1 MQNPIDTSP
10 ASASG
15 LSRRSVLGGLAAAA
29 LTSFTLRAEAQ
40 PLSPAP
46 IPARRHP
53 GRIACGVNAVS
64 VDAPPRMFHAT
75 ALLGDGSVLVT
86 GGISYGQ
93 TPSASAFLYLPQTG
107 EWKAV
112 APMNHARAQHAS
124 AALGDG
130 RIVVLGGRFVTQTP
144 LSSVEIYDP
153 SQDEW
158 TLGKAMPVPRFG
170 HSAVS
175 LGNGSVMVIGGS
187 HRSALAVVHTYHV
200 FGDKWESDDALG
212 AAAAF

>member
-1 MQNPIDTSP
+1 MQNPIDAPP
-10 ASASG
+10 ASVSG
-15 LSRRSVLGGLAAAA
+15 LTRRSVLGGLAAAA
-29 LTSFTLRAEAQ
+29 LTSVAMRVEAQ
-40 PLSPAP
+40 SLSPAP
-46 IPARRHP
+46 ARRHS

-64 VDAPPRMFHAT
+64 VDAPPRMFHAA
-75 ALLGDGSVLVT
+75 ALLGDGSVLVM

-112 APMNHARAQHAS
+112 APMNHARAQHAA

-153 SQDEW
+153 NRDEW
-158 TLGKAMPVPRFG
+158 TLGKPMPVPRFG
-170 HSAVS
+170 HSVVTV
-175 LGNGSVMVIGGS
+175 GNGSVMVIGGS

-200 FGDKWESDDALG
+200 FGDKWESDDQLG
-212 AAAAF
+212 AAVAL